1 MLDQD
6 TVHTE
11 SHQTTPAGLQA
22 VSSAS
27 TGSPG
32 YSEGRRGDT
41 SGNLTDVESVEI
53 EMQAGHEHMDVSAVI
68 DEVNAQDSTQENFY

>member
-11 SHQTTPAGLQA
+11 SHQVSAIAGLQA
-22 VSSAS
+22 VSSVS
-27 TGSPG
+27 TA
-32 YSEGRRGDT
+32 EGRGADT

-53 EMQAGHEHMDVSAVI
+53 EMQADPHMDVSAVI
-68 DEVNAQDSTQENFY
+68 DEVNAQDSTHENFY